1 MHFLSGLVFQLNAHL
16 VLFSF
21 LHWNRHS
28 SMSNSG
34 RAMQTDEYPA
44 PGRSSGAHH
53 HHTHTHSHSH
63 GSNINRPALPWSQ
76 ESTSTSSTPAP
87 ATTSLPKK
95 YPDPAGIF
103 GVMQQQYDQHHHQQ
117 HHHHHH
123 PLASSGG
130 TGNMS
135 DSSSDEAGSMSSP
148 VMSPGGAGGY
158 PSAYFNFPGGG
169 GGPSHH
175 HHHHHH
181 HGGAPSHSG
190 LQRTRSSPTT
200 FGRISEQPQSQQ
212 QPEVAGQVCAVCG
225 DHAACQHYGVRTCE
239 GCKGFFKVLLVIYLP
254 YLPK

>member
-1 MHFLSGLVFQLNAHL
+1 MRFYLG
-16 VLFSF
+16 LFSSWMLISF
-21 LHWNRHS
+21 CSRSSIEKPPS

-53 HHTHTHSHSH
+53 HHTHSHSHSH

-103 GVMQQQYDQHHHQQ
+103 GVMQQQYDQHHH
-117 HHHHHH
+117 HHHH

-158 PSAYFNFPGGG
+158 PSAYFSFPGGG
-169 GGPSHH
+169 GGPSH

-200 FGRISEQPQSQQ
+200 FGRISEQPQQ

-239 GCKGFFKVLLVIYLP
+239 GCKGFFKVLLLIYLP